1 MTYSIIGII
10 ATIILLIIN
19 RDVLWVRKDQTVSET
34 NRNYRLFLLGVLGY
48 YITDLLW
55 GILESQRLSTL
66 LFIDTTIHFTAMVW
80 AVMMWTQYVVSYL
93 NRNSVYEK
101 ILSFVG
107 KVFFCFEVL
116 VVIINIFYPILFWLD
131 DSGAYHAGIVRYIT
145 LGIQILL
152 FTATSLYAFC
162 VALKTED
169 RIRLRHLTIAMF
181 GISMTVLIAIQVFYP
196 LLPLYAIGYMI
207 GTCLLHSFVVED
219 EKEEYRRELE
229 QASIRDR
236 QQKEELYESRESLK
250 DALAD
255 AEKANKAKTAFL
267 SNMSHEIRT
276 PMNAIIGLDNIALDD
291 PEVSEHTRE
300 YLDKIDIAAHHLLNI
315 INDILDM
322 SRIESGR
329 MTIKHEEFSFSK
341 MLEHVNTIISGQ
353 CHDKGL
359 NYECRTKGEIDEYY
373 DGDSIK
379 LTQVMINIL
388 GNSVKFTPEG
398 GRVSVFIEEISRMD
412 NKSTL
417 RFTFKDTGI
426 GMSEDYVP
434 HIFDAFSQEDSSST
448 NKYGS
453 TGLGMPITKSIVELM
468 NGSIEVQSEKG
479 VGTTFT
485 VTVTLGQVK
494 NRQRI
499 DEDIDLRPGDMNVLV
514 IDDDSVDCEHAEVI
528 LKKVGIRCDTVTSG
542 SEAIELIKTHHARRE
557 DYDLLLVDWKMPEM
571 DGVETTRRIRDIVGN
586 DTPIIILTSY
596 SWEDIEEEARNAG
609 VDTFAAKPLFA
620 GTVMEEF
627 KAAFRKKNTGPASGS
642 VDLRGKRILLAEDMP
657 INAQIMI
664 VMLESREMEVD
675 HAENG
680 RMALEMF
687 LSHEEGY
694 YDAILMDMR
703 MPEMDGLQATREIRA
718 SVRADSKNIPII
730 ALTAN
735 AFDEDVQRSM
745 QAGLNAHLSKP
756 VEPDV
761 LFKTMEDLLCER
773 KKNGDCSE
781 GMI

>member
-10 ATIILLIIN
+10 ATIVLLIIN
-19 RDVLWVRKDQTVSET
+19 RDVLWVRKGQMVTET

-55 GILESQRLSTL
+55 GILESQRLLTL
-66 LFIDTTIHFTAMVW
+66 LFIDTTIHFAVMVW

-93 NRNSVYEK
+93 NRKSIYEK
-101 ILSFVG
+101 ILLFVG
-107 KVFFCFEVL
+107 KAFFCFEAL
-116 VVIINIFYPILFWLD
+116 VVIINIFFPILFWLD
-131 DSGAYHAGIVRYIT
+131 ESSAYHAGVVRYIT

-162 VALKTED
+162 IALRTAD

-181 GISMTVLIAIQVFYP
+181 GISMTILIVIQVFYP

-219 EKEEYRRELE
+219 EKEEYRSELE
-229 QASIRDR
+229 QAAIRYK

-291 PEVSEHTRE
+291 PEISEHTRE
-300 YLDKIDIAAHHLLNI
+300 YLNKIDIAAHHLLNI

-329 MTIKHEEFSFSK
+329 MTIKHEEFSFPK

-359 NYECRTKGEIDEYY
+359 KYECRTKGEIDEYY
-373 DGDSIK
+373 DGDSMK

-398 GRVSVFIEEISRMD
+398 GSVSVCIEEVSRMD
-412 NKSTL
+412 TKSTL

-479 VGTTFT
+479 AGTTFT

-499 DEDIDLRPGDMNVLV
+499 DEDIELRPGDMNVLV
-514 IDDDSVDCEHAEVI
+514 IDDDRVDCEHAEIV
-528 LKKVGIRCDTVTSG
+528 LQKVGIHCDTATSG
-542 SEAIELIKTHHARRE
+542 TEAIEIIKTHHARRE

-571 DGVETTRRIRDIVGN
+571 DGVETTRRIRDIAGN

-596 SWEDIEEEARNAG
+596 SWEDIEEEARSAG

-620 GTVMEEF
+620 GTVIEEF
-627 KAAFRKKNTGPASGS
+627 KAAFKKKNTRSASGPA
-642 VDLRGKRILLAEDMP
+642 DLKGKRILLAEDMLV
-657 INAQIMI
+657 NAQIMT
-664 VMLESREMEVD
+664 VMLESREMKVD

-680 RMALEMF
+680 RIALKMF
-687 LSHEEGY
+687 QSHEEGY

-703 MPEMDGLQATREIRA
+703 MPEMDGLQATKEIRA
-718 SVRADSKNIPII
+718 LERADSKSIPII

-756 VEPDV
+756 VEPDM
-761 LFKTMEDLLCER
+761 LFKTMGDLL
-773 KKNGDCSE
+773 
-781 GMI
+781 

>member
-10 ATIILLIIN
+10 AAIILLIIN
-19 RDVLWVRKDQTVSET
+19 RDVLLIRNGQMITET
-34 NRNYRLFLLGVLGY
+34 DRNYRLFLIGVLCY
-48 YITDLLW
+48 YITDLMW
-55 GILESQRLSTL
+55 GILEARRLSVP

-93 NRNSVYEK
+93 NRKSIYEK
-101 ILSFVG
+101 ILSFAG
-107 KVFFCFEVL
+107 KVFFCFEAL
-116 VVIINIFYPILFWLD
+116 VVIINIFYPILFRLD

-162 VALKTED
+162 VAVKTDD
-169 RIRLRHLTIAMF
+169 RVRLRHMTIAMF
-181 GISMTVLIAIQVFYP
+181 GLSMTILITIQVFYP

-229 QASIRDR
+229 QAAIRDK

-276 PMNAIIGLDNIALDD
+276 PMNAIIGLGNIALND

-300 YLDKIDIAAHHLLNI
+300 YLDKIDIAARHLLNI
-315 INDILDM
+315 INDVLDM

-329 MTIKHEEFSFSK
+329 MTIRHEEFSFPK

-353 CHDKGL
+353 CHEKGL
-359 NYECRTKGEIDEYY
+359 KYECRTKGEIDEYY
-373 DGDSIK
+373 DGDSMK

-398 GRVSVFIEEISRMD
+398 GSISVFIEEISRMD

-417 RFTFKDTGI
+417 RITFKDTGI
-426 GMSEDYVP
+426 GMSEDYLP
-434 HIFDAFSQEDSSST
+434 NIFDAFSQEDSSST

-453 TGLGMPITKSIVELM
+453 TGLGMPITKSLVELM
-468 NGSIEVQSEKG
+468 NGSIEVKSEKG
-479 VGTTFT
+479 IGTTFT

-499 DEDIDLRPGDMNVLV
+499 DDDIELCPGNMNVLV
-514 IDDDSVDCEHAEVI
+514 IDDDRVDCEHAEVI
-528 LKKVGIRCDTVTSG
+528 LKKVGIRCDTATSG
-542 SEAIELIKTHHARRE
+542 AEAIEMIKTHHARRE
-557 DYDLLLVDWKMPEM
+557 DYNLLLVDWKMPEM
-571 DGVETTRRIRDIVGN
+571 DGLETTRRIRDIVGN

-620 GTVMEEF
+620 GTVMGEF
-627 KAAFRKKNTGPASGS
+627 KAAFRRKNISSASDFG
-642 VDLRGKRILLAEDMP
+642 DLEGKRVLLAEDMP
-657 INAQIMI
+657 INAQIM
-664 VMLESREMEVD
+664 VFTLESHKIEVE

-680 RMALEMF
+680 KIALEMF
-687 LSHEEGY
+687 SEHEKGY

-703 MPEMDGLQATREIRA
+703 MPVMDGLQATREIRA
-718 SVRADSKNIPII
+718 LDRPDSKSIPII

-773 KKNGDCSE
+773 RKR
-781 GMI
+781 